1 MYVSLAE
8 WGGSS
13 AASHLPVAAWP
24 AGAIVGDGLCGGAK
38 QGMGGTA
45 AFKLPV
51 TSRASNKGSR
61 RFHNH
66 GEGPEDPRNM
76 AKMPYELCIVVPI
89 TCLLT
94 MG

>member
-1 MYVSLAE
+1 MRGMDVCCSVYVSLAE

-38 QGMGGTA
+38 QGRGGTA

-51 TSRASNKGSR
+51 TRKASNEGSR

-66 GEGPEDPRNM
+66 REGPETWQKCHMNF
-76 AKMPYELCIVVPI
+76 ASVSQ
-89 TCLLT
+89 
-94 MG
+94 

>member
-24 AGAIVGDGLCGGAK
+24 AGAIVGDGLCGE
-38 QGMGGTA
+38 Q
-45 AFKLPV
+45 
-51 TSRASNKGSR
+51 SRA
-61 RFHNH
+61 
-66 GEGPEDPRNM
+66 GEGQRPLNCQSPVELHTKAREDFTITEK
-76 AKMPYELCIVVPI
+76 AQKHELCIGVPI